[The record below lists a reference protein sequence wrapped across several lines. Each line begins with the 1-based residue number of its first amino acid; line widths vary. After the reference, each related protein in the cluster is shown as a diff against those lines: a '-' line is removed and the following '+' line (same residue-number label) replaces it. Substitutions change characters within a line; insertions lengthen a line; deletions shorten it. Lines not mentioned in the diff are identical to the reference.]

1 VELIGRNSN
10 LAHLSRKWSDL
21 RERIGE
27 SVPRP
32 PVLYQ
37 DKPRIRSKRFLKPE
51 DTADIVARYQAGET
65 TQQIGTHYGISKTR
79 VATVLS
85 EQGVPIRRQGLTDE
99 QAREAVELYTAGKS
113 LAWIGTRFGVSH
125 TTIAAKL
132 RQEGMQL
139 RPRPGR

>member
-21 RERIGE
+21 RKRIEE

-32 PVLYQ
+32 PQLYQ
-37 DKPRIRSKRFLKPE
+37 DRPKIRLKRFLKPE
-51 DTADIVARYQAGET
+51 DTAGIVARYQAGET

-79 VATVLS
+79 VSTVLR
-85 EQGVPIRRQGLTDE
+85 EQGVTIRRQGLTDE

-132 RQEGMQL
+132 RQQCIQL
-139 RPRPGR
+139 RPRPGK